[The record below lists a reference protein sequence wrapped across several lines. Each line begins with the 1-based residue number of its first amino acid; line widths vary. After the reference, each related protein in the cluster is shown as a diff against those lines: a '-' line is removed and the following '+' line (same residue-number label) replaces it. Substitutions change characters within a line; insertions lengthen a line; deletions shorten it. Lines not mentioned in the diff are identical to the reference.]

1 MPRSVWSVWAENE
14 TEGPGRTRFTGDRR
28 LGGRDMSRRI
38 AFGRRLSRSAC
49 EIWVNSGPYVS
60 KTDQTAQTDRH
71 IENQGKFAPS
81 PGRKLTMRHS
91 KLTSGPDHGGLAG
104 ASAP

>member
-1 MPRSVWSVWAENE
+1 
-14 TEGPGRTRFTGDRR
+14 
-28 LGGRDMSRRI
+28 MSRLI
-38 AFGRRLSRSAC
+38 AFARRLSPSARG
-49 EIWVNSGPYVS
+49 IRVNSGPYVS

-71 IENQGKFAPS
+71 IENQEKFAPP

-91 KLTSGPDHGGLAG
+91 KLTRGPDHGGLAG